1 MVYDNIKKECELRK
15 ISIHKLEVDSGLPN
29 GTINKWRNS
38 SPTVASL
45 KKVADALKVSVDW
58 LLKV

>member
-1 MVYDNIKKECELRK
+1 MVYDNIKKECDFRN
-15 ISIHKLEVDSGLPN
+15 ISIHKLEVDAGLPN
-29 GTINKWRNS
+29 GTINKWRSS

-58 LLKV
+58 LLKG